1 MASALRITRARRQ
14 VRAAPPSRA
23 IHALLLLALLS
34 ACNRLGFGYTPIS
47 DIVQKAGSY
56 EGKTV
61 KVRGKVGDVVQLP
74 IGGVRYYMLRE
85 GDAELMVVP
94 AENVPAMGEQVS
106 VVGTVSG
113 LAIVGGTNIGLLLT
127 EQRRW

>member
-1 MASALRITRARRQ
+1 MTRIRRHL
-14 VRAAPPSRA
+14 RAALPLRA
-23 IHALLLLALLS
+23 VDALLVLALLS
-34 ACNRLGFGYTPIS
+34 ACDRFGFGYTPIG

-74 IGGVRYYMLRE
+74 VGSVRYYMLRE

-94 AENVPAMGEQVS
+94 AENMPAMGEQVS
-106 VVGTVSG
+106 VVGTVSS
-113 LAIVGGTNIGLLLT
+113 LAIVGGTSIGLLLT